1 MLATELLIV
10 CSRVALITPLITSNP
25 IKMISISI
33 IVHEP
38 VKRNLRNY
46 QFECYLLVPIYDT
59 SEGLLFVTLITF
71 TSSLKHQHMLVL
83 QLIYIVNSM

>member
-38 VKRNLRNY
+38 VKKL
-46 QFECYLLVPIYDT
+46 EKLSI
-59 SEGLLFVTLITF
+59 
-71 TSSLKHQHMLVL
+71 
-83 QLIYIVNSM
+83 